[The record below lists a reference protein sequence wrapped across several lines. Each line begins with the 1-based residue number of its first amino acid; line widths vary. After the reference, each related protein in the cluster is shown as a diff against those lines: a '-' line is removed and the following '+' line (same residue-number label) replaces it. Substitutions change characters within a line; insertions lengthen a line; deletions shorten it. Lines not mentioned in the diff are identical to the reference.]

1 MKKILIALDYNP
13 SAQKI
18 AETGHALAKSMDAAV
33 VLLHVME
40 ETGYYSAY
48 AYSPIMGFN
57 NFSSADVLL
66 PDTQDALRKNIV
78 EFLTQSKE
86 HLGGAGIETLVKD
99 GEVASTIVE
108 TATALQADIIVMGSH
123 SRRGLEK
130 ILMGSVAEK
139 VLRHSNVPLFI
150 IPTKEIK

>member
-18 AETGHALAKSMDAAV
+18 AETGYALAKSMDAEV

-40 ETGYYSAY
+40 EINYYSGY
-48 AYSPIMGFN
+48 DYSPIMGFD
-57 NFSSADVLL
+57 NFSNANALL
-66 PDTQDALRKNIV
+66 PGTMGDLKKGVV
-78 EFLTQSKE
+78 EFLNKSKE
-86 HLGGAGIETLVKD
+86 HLGSVNIETLVKD
-99 GEVASTIVE
+99 GEPASTIIE
-108 TATALQADIIVMGSH
+108 TATEIHADVIVIGSH

-139 VLRHSNVPLFI
+139 VLHHSKIPLFI
-150 IPTKEIK
+150 IPSKE

>member
-1 MKKILIALDYNP
+1 MKRILIALDYNP

-18 AETGHALAKSMDAAV
+18 AETGYALATSISADV

-40 ETGYYSAY
+40 DTGYYSAY
-48 AYSPIMGFN
+48 EYSPIMGFN
-57 NFSSADVLL
+57 NFNDANVLL
-66 PDTQDALRKNIV
+66 PDTLQDLRKGII
-78 EFLTQSKE
+78 EFLTKSKE
-86 HLGGAGIETLVKD
+86 HLGGGSNIETLVKD

-108 TATALQADIIVMGSH
+108 TATTIQADIIVIGSH

-139 VLRHSNVPLFI
+139 VLHHSKIPLFV
-150 IPTKEIK
+150 IPTKV